1 MLLAHLSDLHVRGD
15 EPIPWGRL
23 LGKRATGYVNLRYRR
38 GSTHKKWAVQALA
51 RELQRLQ
58 VDHVAI
64 TGDLSN
70 LALEDEFAAVA
81 ALLRDDLGLP
91 PARVSIVPGN
101 HDLYTRG
108 SMIKRRFAHYFGPY
122 LASDLPGVAID
133 HPAGPFPFVRLFEGV
148 ALLGLASATPSPPLC
163 AYGLLGAAQ
172 RAALQRVL
180 LDRQVRE
187 RFVVGLLH
195 HPPFNPPSP
204 LKTLRN
210 GLHDARE
217 LRACFQQPA
226 LLLHGHLHH
235 RVVQG
240 DPASILS
247 CGATSASLLDERPDH
262 RAGFNLYEID
272 RSGLRSSR
280 ALVLTPDGAF
290 REQPLPSSLTPA
302 A

>member
-15 EPIPWGRL
+15 EPVPLSRL
-23 LGKRATGYVNLRYRR
+23 VGKRATGYLNLRYRR

-51 RELQRLQ
+51 RELRGLG

-81 ALLRDDLGLP
+81 RLLREDLALP
-91 PARVSIVPGN
+91 ASEVSIVPGN

-108 SMIKRRFAHYFGPY
+108 AARSRRFSHYFAPY
-122 LASDLPGVAID
+122 LTSDLPAAID
-133 HPAGPFPFVRLFEGV
+133 HPAGPFPFVRLRGEV
-148 ALLGLASATPSPPLC
+148 ALVGLASAIPSPPLC
-163 AYGLLGAAQ
+163 AYGRLGVAQ
-172 RAALQRVL
+172 RSALRRLL
-180 LDRQVRE
+180 LDPAVRE
-187 RFVVGLLH
+187 RFVVALIH
-195 HPPFNPPSP
+195 HPPYNPPSP

-210 GLHDARE
+210 GLHDADE
-217 LRACFQQPA
+217 LRSSFPGPA
-226 LLLHGHLHH
+226 LVLHGHLHE

-240 DPASILS
+240 DAGAVLS
-247 CGATSASLLDERPDH
+247 CGATSASLLDKRPDQ

-272 RSGLRSSR
+272 RAGLKRSR
-280 ALVLTPDGAF
+280 VLVLGEGGAF
-290 REQPLPSSLTPA
+290 SEHPLPAPRA